1 MPAHALQFSLSS
13 LLLTIFGVAAVL
25 AIPLQLPIVPAT
37 IALLIAALLL
47 SCVALCG
54 TVYGSGHFRAFCIGA
69 MPPLA
74 IMIIF
79 IGTNTVATTDPLVV
93 VGTEIS
99 LPAHDN
105 TALPGTPLFYV
116 TGILASIVS
125 GYVAICVRWWLLR
138 EDCAGGECGT
148 SRAKV

>member
-1 MPAHALQFSLSS
+1 MTAHALQFSLSS
-13 LLLTIFGVAAVL
+13 LLLTVSGVAIVL
-25 AIPLQLPIVPAT
+25 AIALHLPTVPAT

-54 TVYGSGHFRAFCIGA
+54 VMYGSNHFRAFCIGA

-74 IMIIF
+74 IIIIF
-79 IGTNTVATTDPLVV
+79 VGTNTVATTDPLVV

-99 LPAHDN
+99 FPAQDN
-105 TALPGTPLFYV
+105 TALPGTPLFYF

-125 GYVAICVRWWLLR
+125 GYGAICLRWWLLR
-138 EDCAGGECGT
+138 GEKDRGEMGT
-148 SRAKV
+148 RLV